1 MIDARW
7 LQNIDVNVTE
17 LKVVYTTADCVV
29 RDDFTVQLVYNNDTN
44 NILITTTKS
53 YVANTT
59 DSFILSSLQPGD
71 TISYTLQVIDT
82 DSNTVGSTSTG
93 SFMVPSPLSPS
104 SLAPPTSSPSMEY
117 IVIIYCGDHYR

>member
-53 YVANTT
+53 YVSNTT
-59 DSFILSSLQPGD
+59 DSFILSSLQPGA

-82 DSNTVGSTSTG
+82 DGNTVGSSRAG
-93 SFMVPSPLSPS
+93 SFIPLSPS
-104 SLAPPTSSPSMEY
+104 SPAQPTSSPSMEY
-117 IVIIYCGDHYR
+117 IVIIYRGDHYR